1 LSNHKNLLGMDAS
14 QRCSLSRIW
23 SLDWMHG
30 HYIWNELLLVHL
42 DWNPWRTYC
51 LKTSWTTIGW
61 KDFKLYKLES
71 HLLDV
76 RNLIFRRTTTCY
88 HSHLLSHFH
97 KKKQNKTRQNK
108 TKRDMS
114 LNINLSL
121 WRWWSSMRLGG
132 HYNAKGANETW
143 NMRVNTKF

>member
-1 LSNHKNLLGMDAS
+1 MSNHKNLLGMDAS

-97 KKKQNKTRQNK
+97 KKNK
-108 TKRDMS
+108 TKQD
-114 LNINLSL
+114 
-121 WRWWSSMRLGG
+121 
-132 HYNAKGANETW
+132 KTKQNETW
-143 NMRVNTKF
+143 VWTSISLYEGGGAPWDLEDTTMQRGQMKHETWG